1 MCRNEDSC
9 FMSSLIPFFRSIR
22 GFQSLASALIL
33 FVFSENLGYSVAF
46 LLLLAF
52 SYSFNDIFD
61 YMLGN
66 DSQAHPNRP
75 LPSGTLSLKSAAM
88 GCTILAMLFL
98 AQVVFISSL
107 HEKLILIS
115 GLCISALYSL
125 FLKRWY
131 PGFAMPIWSAMTV
144 VVFLKASDVETV
156 CYVLCLM
163 FFIGRELLLDIRDEK
178 TDRLLAKTPSLATI
192 LGSWG
197 RPIAVAGM
205 IIPIMALLFFDQQN
219 YLILSV
225 AIALFA
231 ACLFVTYKSAEKM
244 EIVTKAGY
252 LFVFFAPSL

>member
-1 MCRNEDSC
+1 
-9 FMSSLIPFFRSIR
+9 MSSLVPFFRSIR

-46 LLLLAF
+46 FLLLAF

-61 YMLGN
+61 FTLGN

-75 LPSGTLSLKSAAM
+75 LPSGALSLKFASI
-88 GCTILAMLFL
+88 GCAILALLFC
-98 AQVVFISSL
+98 AQVALISSL
-107 HEKLILIS
+107 NEKLILIA

-125 FLKRWY
+125 FLKRWF
-131 PGFAMPIWSAMTV
+131 PAFAMPIWSAMTV

-178 TDRLLAKTPSLATI
+178 TDRLLAKMPSLATI

-205 IIPIMALLFFDQQN
+205 VIPIMALLFFDREN
-219 YLILSV
+219 YLILNV
-225 AIALFA
+225 AIG
-231 ACLFVTYKSAEKM
+231 LFVASLFITYKSADKM
-244 EIVTKAGY
+244 ELVTKAGY